1 MFSKCTHIDIKSN
14 VTDPNTVRLLA
25 SQMTGDYSGFKNQI
39 GEAINKQKT
48 GRLMSKSLFAVCF
61 RYLRNKLKRDSC
73 LKSDLLLFLIIS
85 LCKTQF

>member
-1 MFSKCTHIDIKSN
+1 MFSKCTHIYIKSI

-48 GRLMSKSLFAVCF
+48 DRLMSKFFVCSVFSL
-61 RYLRNKLKRDSC
+61 LKETN
-73 LKSDLLLFLIIS
+73 LKGSPG
-85 LCKTQF
+85 